1 MAAKRDSRARPGG
14 RRAGCPHPAGP
25 CGSAR
30 SNFEITKVRRA
41 KSPALPCNR
50 KRQPKGKRAV
60 FLQAAVPRRGKVAY
74 WPKLCYAG
82 TNGMLPCKGVCG
94 MNLMISSKEYDFHSL
109 IKVAEMAGLAG
120 VVSFHPAG
128 DDYLVTF
135 PDCEAAPQMAADFRA
150 RLRGLENNIWNF

>member
-1 MAAKRDSRARPGG
+1 
-14 RRAGCPHPAGP
+14 
-25 CGSAR
+25 
-30 SNFEITKVRRA
+30 
-41 KSPALPCNR
+41 
-50 KRQPKGKRAV
+50 
-60 FLQAAVPRRGKVAY
+60 
-74 WPKLCYAG
+74 
-82 TNGMLPCKGVCG
+82 MLPCKVVCG